1 MHFVHCC
8 SNSEKTSEATEAR
21 TLKWCRTRAFWES
34 RFGLWKG
41 DSEAFIIGHHLC
53 ALSPSIFANAGEASP
68 YSNPSAYSSLHQM
81 LKSLD
86 FRLKIVS
93 RKSRLNSFA
102 EEEEKL
108 FSFSSRLERKN
119 FLVKE
124 EKKEI
129 LGWDFRAFKVRDLVD
144 RSDCEES
151 KCRKLLEQNT
161 LSLSSR
167 SRSPTKQKVFR
178 QRAEARKKLCELKLL
193 VSFPIFFGEERE
205 SEQKRE
211 TMQQEKAD
219 YRGETFA
226 FREKKCA
233 SLDCIRNERSAP
245 LAA

>member
-1 MHFVHCC
+1 MPYHPR
-8 SNSEKTSEATEAR
+8 SLP
-21 TLKWCRTRAFWES
+21 TLAKPRHTPILAPTQASTR
-34 RFGLWKG
+34 
-41 DSEAFIIGHHLC
+41 C
-53 ALSPSIFANAGEASP
+53 
-68 YSNPSAYSSLHQM
+68 
-81 LKSLD
+81 
-86 FRLKIVS
+86 
-93 RKSRLNSFA
+93 
-102 EEEEKL
+102 
-108 FSFSSRLERKN
+108 SSRLIFDWKSSRENRDWTVLPRRRKN
-119 FLVKE
+119 YFLFLRGWKGKTFSLKKK
-124 EKKEI
+124 KKEI
-129 LGWDFRAFKVRDLVD
+129 LGWDFRASKVRDLVD